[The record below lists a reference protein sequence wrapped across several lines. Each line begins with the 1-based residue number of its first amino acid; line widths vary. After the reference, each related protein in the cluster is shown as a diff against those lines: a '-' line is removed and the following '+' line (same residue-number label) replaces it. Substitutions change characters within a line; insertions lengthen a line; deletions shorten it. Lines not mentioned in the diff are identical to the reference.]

1 MKGLFVFT
9 VLTLTT
15 IVSVFYSLTLLDN
28 IVHGSLYHYG
38 LQFSYDWANPYWMTL
53 KIVQALLGLTII
65 LTLVNTVYVYKI
77 YGHAEFRMPKIGVG
91 PKVSRIEVE
100 PRMPKI
106 EVKKPEAKKPE
117 IKVTVNEKS
126 TVCPPTIEQQL
137 SGIPPGMVKCGHCGK
152 IFAQPLRMLEFHEDR
167 PRMINICPFCNELI
181 QPTTIQK

>member
-9 VLTLTT
+9 VLILTT
-15 IVSVFYSLTLLDN
+15 VVSVFYSLTLLDN
-28 IVHGSLYHYG
+28 IVHGSLYNYG
-38 LQFSYDWANPYWMTL
+38 LTFSYDWANPYWMTL

-77 YGHAEFRMPKIGVG
+77 YGHAELRMPKIGVG

-106 EVKKPEAKKPE
+106 ESKKPE
-117 IKVTVNEKS
+117 IKVIVNEKS

-137 SGIPPGMVKCGHCGK
+137 SGVPQGMVKCGHCGK

>member
-9 VLTLTT
+9 VLILT
-15 IVSVFYSLTLLDN
+15 IVVSVFYSLTLLDN
-28 IVHGSLYHYG
+28 IVHGSLYYYG
-38 LQFSYDWANPYWMTL
+38 LTFSYDWANPYWMTF

-77 YGHAEFRMPKIGVG
+77 YGHSELRMPKI
-91 PKVSRIEVE
+91 
-100 PRMPKI
+100 
-106 EVKKPEAKKPE
+106 EAKKPE

-137 SGIPPGMVKCGHCGK
+137 SGVPPGMVKCGHCGK

>member
-1 MKGLFVFT
+1 MKELSVFT

-15 IVSVFYSLTLLDN
+15 VVSVFYSLTLLDN

-38 LQFSYDWANPYWMTL
+38 LQFDYAWANPYWMTMR
-53 KIVQALLGLTII
+53 IAQVLLGLTTA
-65 LTLVNTVYVYKI
+65 LTTISSFYVYKK
-77 YGHAEFRMPKIGVG
+77 YGHLELRMPKIGIG
-91 PKVSRIEVE
+91 PKASRIEVE

-106 EVKKPEAKKPE
+106 EAKKPE

-137 SGIPPGMVKCGHCGK
+137 SGVPPGMVKCGHCGK
-152 IFAQPLRMLEFHEDR
+152 IFGQPLRMLEFHEDR